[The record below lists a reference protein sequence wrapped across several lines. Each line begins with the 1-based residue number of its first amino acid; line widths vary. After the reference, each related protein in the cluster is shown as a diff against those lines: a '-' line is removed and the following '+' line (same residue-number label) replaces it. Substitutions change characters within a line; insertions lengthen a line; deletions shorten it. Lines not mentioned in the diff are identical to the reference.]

1 MGDGILELAA
11 RQHGLLSRP
20 QAVAAG
26 LSEHQIHRRVSEGHW
41 ERVLPHVYRVHGAAR
56 TWLGGLQAATLWA
69 GANGA
74 LSHGAAAAWWGFS
87 RFESAPPEL
96 TLLDRRKPPPRVK
109 SHSAAAFAPG
119 ELVLLRGLRVTSRL
133 RTLLDLAGTCD
144 PLTTRACVDEAMRR
158 RWTTAEQLSRL
169 VERSA
174 HTRGVELLRSL
185 VREYEGGDGPT
196 ESELELRVYELL
208 DSEGLPRPMKQRP
221 VMAGGRLRRLDF
233 FFPSTP
239 IVLEADGFAWHAT
252 LDAFER
258 ERARHNALTMKGL
271 VVIRWTWRAISDE
284 PEKCA
289 AQLRALLSLY
299 GWR

>member
-1 MGDGILELAA
+1 MGGEFGEVAA
-11 RQHGLLSRP
+11 RQHGLLSRA
-20 QAVAAG
+20 QAIACG
-26 LSEHQIHRRVSEGHW
+26 LSPDQIERRVRSGQW
-41 ERVLPHVYRVHGAAR
+41 QRVCPRVYRLQGTPN
-56 TWLGGLQAATLWA
+56 TWLQQLHTAALWA
-69 GANGA
+69 GTAGA
-74 LSHGAAAAWWGFS
+74 LSHGAAAGLWGFS
-87 RFESAPPEL
+87 RFEGAPPEV
-96 TLLDRRKPPPRVK
+96 TITSHTRPPAKVRVHQVPLL
-109 SHSAAAFAPG
+109 PG
-119 ELVLLRGLRVTSRL
+119 ADVVLLRGLRVTSRL

-169 VERSA
+169 VERSP

-196 ESELELRVYELL
+196 ESELELRIYELL

-271 VVIRWTWRAISDE
+271 VVIRWTWRAITDE